1 MQDWGGP
8 IGLGLAGRRPQ
19 LVHRVILGN
28 TWAWPT
34 STSEPRGKFSRIVG
48 GPVGEFVQMN
58 FNGFARTALAQGVL
72 RKLPA
77 DVVEMYLRPFVPL
90 DRRRV
95 AAFYPGQ
102 ITAASE
108 YMAEVEAG
116 LGRIADRKALIFWR
130 LRDGGFPR
138 ADLERFERAFPS
150 HRTIELPDASHFFF
164 EDAAPRMIEEIA
176 AFMSEDCV
184 TRSVRWQ

>member
-1 MQDWGGP
+1 MLCDIYAIEDDEAP
-8 IGLGLAGRRPQ
+8 KPFSLAGAKIAVCQ
-19 LVHRVILGN
+19 
-28 TWAWPT
+28 
-34 STSEPRGKFSRIVG
+34 S
-48 GPVGEFVQMN
+48 PVWE
-58 FNGFARTALAQGVL
+58 AADPATRTALAQGVL